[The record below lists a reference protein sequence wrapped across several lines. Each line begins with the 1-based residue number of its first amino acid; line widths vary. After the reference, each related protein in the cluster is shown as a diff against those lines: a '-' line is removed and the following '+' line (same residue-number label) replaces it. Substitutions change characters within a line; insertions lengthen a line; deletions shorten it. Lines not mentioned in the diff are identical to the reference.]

1 MRTHGFWQRL
11 AGYGLAVAAFTLLVP
26 ASARAQYTAPDLTT
40 GAIGEKYHFEVSGIL
55 WNPSPGGLF
64 SSEQWQV
71 IGSDIDIVKDLGYE
85 TTRFKD
91 LRVVLRPSKKSKFR
105 FQYTPIRYEASTI
118 LKRDLIFNGI
128 KFPVQVPIESEFV
141 WKVMR
146 FGYEYDFI
154 YRDRGF
160 VGMLL
165 DVRYTQFDAEIS
177 TASSLL
183 NERQFTSAKAPLP
196 ALGMIGRGYVLPN
209 LAINFEVSG
218 LTLPRINGD
227 YEASYFDWDLNGTF
241 NVTNNVG
248 IQVGWRK
255 LSNFLR
261 IENDLGDLK
270 FQGMWFGAAIRY

>member
-1 MRTHGFWQRL
+1 
-11 AGYGLAVAAFTLLVP
+11 
-26 ASARAQYTAPDLTT
+26 
-40 GAIGEKYHFEVSGIL
+40 
-55 WNPSPGGLF
+55 
-64 SSEQWQV
+64 
-71 IGSDIDIVKDLGYE
+71 
-85 TTRFKD
+85 
-91 LRVVLRPSKKSKFR
+91 
-105 FQYTPIRYEASTI
+105 
-118 LKRDLIFNGI
+118 
-128 KFPVQVPIESEFV
+128 VPIQSEFV

-154 YRDRGF
+154 YRDRWLRLACCSTSATRSS
-160 VGMLL
+160 MP
-165 DVRYTQFDAEIS
+165 RYRRRPRC
-177 TASSLL
+177 SS
-183 NERQFTSAKAPLP
+183 ERQFTSAKAPLP
-196 ALGMIGRGYVLPN
+196 APRHDRARLRAAN

-218 LTLPRINGD
+218 LTLPAVFNGD